1 MKMASD
7 GFHLHV
13 LQVIHRG
20 CDENRLFVLHIPHSA
35 HTFTLPAQ
43 LVMARVQPNTV
54 ENMTTSN
61 LTAQSRENA
70 LSRLEASIRPG
81 EELDVLVIGGGV
93 TGAGIALDAVSRG
106 LSTAIVEA
114 QDWAAGTSSRSSKLV
129 HGGLRYLQMLDF
141 KLVLEALKERDL
153 LLTEIAPHLVR
164 PLPFLYPLRRRV
176 FERMFV
182 GAGILLYDLLA
193 SMRRGKRALPFHRH
207 LSRKQLAATFPALA
221 ATAAVGAIE
230 YWDANVDDARFVLT
244 LLRTATARGAHAAS
258 RTQLVELT
266 KNEKG
271 FVDGAILANL
281 ESGTTF
287 AVKAKTVISSTGVW
301 TEESQSLAGVDGGL
315 RVLASKGIHIVVP
328 RDRIKGTA
336 GLILQTSKSVLF
348 VIPWSRY
355 WVIGTTDTPW
365 NEDLMNPVA
374 TATDI
379 EYVLAEA
386 NKVLENPLSKED
398 VIGTWAG
405 LRPLLQPGT
414 KEGTQSAKVSREH
427 TVASP
432 IPGLVVIAGGK
443 FTTYRVM
450 AKDAVDFALGVKRN
464 LWPSVTHKIPLVG
477 ADGYATAEREL
488 ASVTDGLGWDSLVTD
503 HLFHRY
509 GANIRDIAEIALRDP
524 SLAVPLEHA
533 PAYLRAE
540 IAYAIT
546 HEGALHLD
554 DLMMRR
560 TRIVYE
566 YLDEGSAALPEIG
579 EIAAEL
585 LGWSQFELAH
595 ETTLYLNRTKAD
607 DAAATLPD
615 DAAASR
621 VRRQAEDI
629 VAMRDVGARQQKS
642 A

>member
-1 MKMASD
+1 
-7 GFHLHV
+7 
-13 LQVIHRG
+13 
-20 CDENRLFVLHIPHSA
+20 
-35 HTFTLPAQ
+35 
-43 LVMARVQPNTV
+43 
-54 ENMTTSN
+54 MTIDR
-61 LTAQSRENA
+61 LTAQSRETA
-70 LSRLEASIRPG
+70 LARLAGSTTPG

-106 LSTAIVEA
+106 LSTAVIES

-153 LLTEIAPHLVR
+153 LLTNIAPHLVR

-193 SMRRGKRALPFHRH
+193 SIRPGKRALPFHRH
-207 LSRKQLAATFPALA
+207 LSRKQLAKTFPSLA
-221 ATAAVGAIE
+221 TGAAVGAIE

-244 LLRTATARGAHAAS
+244 VLRTAVARGAHAAS

-271 FVDGAILANL
+271 VVDGAILADL
-281 ESGTTF
+281 ELGTTF
-287 AVKAKTVISSTGVW
+287 AVKAKVVISSTGVW
-301 TEESQSLAGVDGGL
+301 TEETQSLTGEEGGL

-328 RDRIKGTA
+328 RERISGTA
-336 GLILQTSKSVLF
+336 GLILQTSTSVLF

-365 NEDLMNPVA
+365 TEDLLNPVA

-379 EYVLAEA
+379 DYVLGQA
-386 NKVLENPLSKED
+386 NKVLEDPLSRED
-398 VIGTWAG
+398 VVGTWAG

-432 IPGLVVIAGGK
+432 VPGLIVIAGGK

-450 AKDAVDFALGVKRN
+450 AKDAVDFALGKAAKKQ
-464 LWPSVTHKIPLVG
+464 PSPTHTIPLLG
-477 ADGYATAEREL
+477 AEDYLATRQEMAT
-488 ASVTDGLGWDSLVTD
+488 VMDNLGWDKTMTD

-509 GANIRDIAEIALRDP
+509 GSRVRDIAEIALREP
-524 SLAVPLEHA
+524 SLAQPLQHA
-533 PAYLRAE
+533 PAYLGAE
-540 IAYAIT
+540 IAYAVT

-566 YLDEGSAALPEIG
+566 YPNEGSTALAEVSD
-579 EIAAEL
+579 IAAEL
-585 LGWSQFELAH
+585 LGWSHFEQAR
-595 ETTLYLNRTKAD
+595 EMTLYLNRTSADNQAALVAD
-607 DAAATLPD
+607 DAAAATVRRGAEEIVSLRLLPTPPN
-615 DAAASR
+615 AAA
-621 VRRQAEDI
+621 
-629 VAMRDVGARQQKS
+629 
-642 A
+642 